1 MEFFCEL
8 WIRWNINISLEYFE
22 IYSGREGGKKKRK
35 KYRSI
40 DTFALSNPSVSRP
53 TNNTENGRWLV
64 RWLLS
69 ARTERGEKKEN
80 GRKIIKRSL
89 LLRDNL
95 FAIIFVY
102 KYYTFFYGYFFLI
115 LSKSTVCNDK
125 LTIWELFTRWGP
137 NVRFIYCFSFFSFF
151 FFKPNWVAYFLGDS
165 LAFMAIYRQ
174 QISGHRSPSP
184 FSWNYDVERRKRPRF
199 VHGRVRETNCP
210 IISSRKLCS
219 ISLTCSISFP
229 PWKS

>member
-40 DTFALSNPSVSRP
+40 DTFALSNPSVSP

-80 GRKIIKRSL
+80 GRKIIKRL
-89 LLRDNL
+89 LLFRDNL

-102 KYYTFFYGYFFLI
+102 KYYTFFYGCFFLI
-115 LSKSTVCNDK
+115 LLKSTVCNDK
-125 LTIWELFTRWGP
+125 LTIRELFIRWGLS
-137 NVRFIYCFSFFSFF
+137 VCFIYCFSFFSFF
-151 FFKPNWVAYFLGDS
+151 FLSQTGWL
-165 LAFMAIYRQ
+165 
-174 QISGHRSPSP
+174 
-184 FSWNYDVERRKRPRF
+184 
-199 VHGRVRETNCP
+199 
-210 IISSRKLCS
+210 ISSAIPSRLWRFIGNK
-219 ISLTCSISFP
+219 SLGIVHPRRFLETMTWRGANDRDLSTAGCAKQIAR
-229 PWKS
+229 

>member
-22 IYSGREGGKKKRK
+22 IYSGREGGEKKRK

-69 ARTERGEKKEN
+69 ARTERGGKKEN
-80 GRKIIKRSL
+80 GRKIIKRL
-89 LLRDNL
+89 LLFRDNL

-102 KYYTFFYGYFFLI
+102 KYYTFFYGCFFLI
-115 LSKSTVCNDK
+115 LLKSTVCNDK
-125 LTIWELFTRWGP
+125 LTIWELFIRWGP
-137 NVRFIYCFSFFSFF
+137 NVCFIYCFSFFSFF
-151 FFKPNWVAYFLGDS
+151 FF
-165 LAFMAIYRQ
+165 
-174 QISGHRSPSP
+174 
-184 FSWNYDVERRKRPRF
+184 
-199 VHGRVRETNCP
+199 
-210 IISSRKLCS
+210 
-219 ISLTCSISFP
+219 
-229 PWKS
+229 

>member
-53 TNNTENGRWLV
+53 MNNTENGRWLV

-80 GRKIIKRSL
+80 GRKIIKRL
-89 LLRDNL
+89 LLFRDNL

-102 KYYTFFYGYFFLI
+102 KYYTFFYGCFFLI
-115 LSKSTVCNDK
+115 LLKSTVCNDK
-125 LTIWELFTRWGP
+125 LTIWELFIRWGP
-137 NVRFIYCFSFFSFF
+137 SVCFIYYFSFFSFF
-151 FFKPNWVAYFLGDS
+151 FLSQTGWL
-165 LAFMAIYRQ
+165 
-174 QISGHRSPSP
+174 
-184 FSWNYDVERRKRPRF
+184 
-199 VHGRVRETNCP
+199 
-210 IISSRKLCS
+210 ISSAIPSRLWRFIGNK
-219 ISLTCSISFP
+219 SLGIVHPRRFLETMTWRGANDRDLSTAGCAKQIAR
-229 PWKS
+229 

>member
-40 DTFALSNPSVSRP
+40 DTFALSNPSVSP

-69 ARTERGEKKEN
+69 ARTKRGEKKEN
-80 GRKIIKRSL
+80 GRKIIKRL
-89 LLRDNL
+89 LLFHDNL

-102 KYYTFFYGYFFLI
+102 KYYTFFYGCFFLI
-115 LSKSTVCNDK
+115 LLKSTVCNDK
-125 LTIWELFTRWGP
+125 LTIWELFIRWGP
-137 NVRFIYCFSFFSFF
+137 SVCFIYCFSFFSFF
-151 FFKPNWVAYFLGDS
+151 FLSQTGWL
-165 LAFMAIYRQ
+165 
-174 QISGHRSPSP
+174 
-184 FSWNYDVERRKRPRF
+184 
-199 VHGRVRETNCP
+199 
-210 IISSRKLCS
+210 ISSAIPSRLWRFIGNK
-219 ISLTCSISFP
+219 SLGIVHPRRFLETMTWRGANDRDLSTAGCAKQIAR
-229 PWKS
+229 

>member
-22 IYSGREGGKKKRK
+22 IYSGKEGGKKKRK

-53 TNNTENGRWLV
+53 TNNIENGRWLV

-69 ARTERGEKKEN
+69 ARTERREKKEN
-80 GRKIIKRSL
+80 GRKIIKHSL
-89 LLRDNL
+89 LFRDNL

-102 KYYTFFYGYFFLI
+102 KYYTFFYGCFFLI
-115 LSKSTVCNDK
+115 LLKSTVCNDK

-151 FFKPNWVAYFLGDS
+151 FLSQTGWLISAIPSRLRRFIGNKSLGIVHPRRFLETMTWRGANDRDLS
-165 LAFMAIYRQ
+165 TAGCAK
-174 QISGHRSPSP
+174 QIAR
-184 FSWNYDVERRKRPRF
+184 
-199 VHGRVRETNCP
+199 
-210 IISSRKLCS
+210 
-219 ISLTCSISFP
+219 
-229 PWKS
+229 